1 LHYSLAALA
10 GVHALWRSWAF
21 GLSSPSFFP
30 FWSGR
35 DLRFVF
41 HERDAVHEMR
51 AIDNSRRTIL
61 ERKLALKFEAEGSRR
76 MQELLIL
83 AENRIQIEKKRRS

>member
-1 LHYSLAALA
+1 M
-10 GVHALWRSWAF
+10 
-21 GLSSPSFFP
+21 
-30 FWSGR
+30 
-35 DLRFVF
+35 F